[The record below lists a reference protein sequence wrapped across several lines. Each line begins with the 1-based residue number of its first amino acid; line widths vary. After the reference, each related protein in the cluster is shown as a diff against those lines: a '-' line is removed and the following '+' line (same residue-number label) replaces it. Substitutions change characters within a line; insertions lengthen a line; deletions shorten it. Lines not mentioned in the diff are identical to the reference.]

1 MRVPTDGTEEAV
13 MAVFE
18 ILEEYVHA
26 KKNDIEQGKPVVVE
40 IRDTDTFERLIVKAE
55 IGPPG
60 QTLEGGDQ
68 LVLRD
73 LAENVAAD
81 DWSIKVLEELDPEA
95 VDIRPESDF
104 RKNAGEG

>member
-1 MRVPTDGTEEAV
+1 
-13 MAVFE
+13 MAVYE

-26 KKNDIEQGKPVVVE
+26 KQNDIEQGKPVVVE

-55 IGPPG
+55 IAPPG
-60 QTLEGGDQ
+60 KPIEGGDQ

-73 LAENVAAD
+73 LAENVSAD

-95 VDIRPESDF
+95 VDILPESDF
-104 RKNAGEG
+104 RKNSSAG

>member
-1 MRVPTDGTEEAV
+1 
-13 MAVFE
+13 MAVYE

-26 KKNDIEQGKPVVVE
+26 KKNEIDQGKPVIVE

-60 QTLEGGDQ
+60 RSIEGGDQ
-68 LVLRD
+68 LMLRD

-95 VDIRPESDF
+95 VDILPESDF
-104 RKNAGEG
+104 RKNASAA